1 MCGIPNDIVVS
12 TASGREV
19 VLFARVLHE
28 VFGDL
33 PWIDV
38 EHSAHCAWD
47 QIAVITGQEW
57 DEVRDALHRAWSLH

>member
-1 MCGIPNDIVVS
+1 MCGIPNDVVVS
-12 TASGREV
+12 TSTLSGREV

-47 QIAVITGQEW
+47 
-57 DEVRDALHRAWSLH
+57 